1 MTDLIISAQN
11 KAAESKVFSE
21 ISQCIDNSENFVFDA
36 GAGAGKTYCLVQ
48 SLRYILS
55 KYASRLETHNQLIRC
70 ITYTNIA
77 AREIK
82 ERLGNTELVKV
93 STIHDFLWEQINLYQ
108 EELVDIHKQ
117 ELQEE
122 IDKKEQEL
130 ENKDWARFYQ
140 GIADKDTFKIL
151 VYENEENYYKNKH
164 KGSADFKNTMNSFDR
179 KYLSNVNNFKKVV
192 DCILDIHKFSKA
204 IKNISDKAKKDK
216 IDYTKVSYNCLLYTS
231 PSPRD

>member
-1 MTDLIISAQN
+1 MHPQMQELFIKKITEAINELLKGKAKNINSQLLITTHSPHILN
-11 KAAESKVFSE
+11 SKIHHGCSLNN
-21 ISQCIDNSENFVFDA
+21 I
-36 GAGAGKTYCLVQ
+36 VQ

-192 DCILDIHKFSKA
+192 DCILDIHKFS
-204 IKNISDKAKKDK
+204 NFH
-216 IDYTKVSYNCLLYTS
+216 
-231 PSPRD
+231 P